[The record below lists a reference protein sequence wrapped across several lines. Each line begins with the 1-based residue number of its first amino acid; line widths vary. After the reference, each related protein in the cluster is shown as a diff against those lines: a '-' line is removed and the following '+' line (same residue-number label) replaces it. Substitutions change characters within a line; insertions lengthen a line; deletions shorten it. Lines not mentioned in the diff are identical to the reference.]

1 MVTILM
7 MSAKLAT
14 LDLVRINVF
23 SNKFYDLIIV
33 DFDVTKKILWRDSNF
48 IIDVVMWPKFGN
60 SSISIRK
67 VIITSTLSGFEEKE
81 ILFLR
86 GDLGL
91 SSIIWDWQ

>member
-33 DFDVTKKILWRDSNF
+33 DFDVTKKIL
-48 IIDVVMWPKFGN
+48 
-60 SSISIRK
+60 
-67 VIITSTLSGFEEKE
+67 
-81 ILFLR
+81 
-86 GDLGL
+86 
-91 SSIIWDWQ
+91 